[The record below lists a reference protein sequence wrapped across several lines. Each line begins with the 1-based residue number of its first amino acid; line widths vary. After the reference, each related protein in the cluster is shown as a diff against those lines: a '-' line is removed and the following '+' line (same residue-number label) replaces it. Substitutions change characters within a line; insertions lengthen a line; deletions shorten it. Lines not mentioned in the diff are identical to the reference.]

1 MAVALLKLNL
11 LAGANWRERMI
22 AALGAAIATG
32 LAGFGTALLAGSHA
46 ALLLAAPIGASA
58 VILFAAPSSPLGQL
72 WPVIGGTIVSV
83 ATGIFTARAIGHGA
97 AAAGL
102 AVGLSIVAMSALRCL
117 HPPGGGCALLA
128 VVGGPELLAKGY
140 GLALVPGGL
149 NAVLLVLVGL
159 AFHRLSGHSYPHRPA
174 PAAAD
179 PRILPEDIDAALE
192 QAHESFDVTREDLA
206 ALLEAAERH
215 AIARR
220 ARK

>member
-58 VILFAAPSSPLGQL
+58 VILFAVPSSPLGQP

-128 VVGGPELLAKGY
+128 VVGGPELLARGY
-140 GLALVPGGL
+140 GFALVPGGL